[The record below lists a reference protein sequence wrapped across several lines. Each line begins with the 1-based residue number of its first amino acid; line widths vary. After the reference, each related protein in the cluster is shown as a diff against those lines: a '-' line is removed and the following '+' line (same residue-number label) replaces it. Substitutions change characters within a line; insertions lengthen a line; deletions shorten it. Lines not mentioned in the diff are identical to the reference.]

1 MLDSS
6 GRTPTGGHTTQQ
18 HHNILSSTSMG
29 HTYKLP
35 SKTQLR
41 DTPSRHHPTPTH
53 PNKHSR
59 HTLHTHQP
67 THVQPSNT
75 SPDTPHQTHPL
86 HTAQNTSLD
95 TPSTLCG
102 HLYLVTKL
110 TYLSRHTHTLDAY
123 TLHTHSGSC
132 LLHMHDGQKI
142 SNLMHPATQTRA
154 HHMHTAKGTQGK
166 LEVCSKHLREDSEQ

>member
-6 GRTPTGGHTTQQ
+6 GRTPLGDHTTQQ
-18 HHNILSSTSMG
+18 HHNILSSTSVG
-29 HTYKLP
+29 HIPTNYPPKP
-35 SKTQLR
+35 IT
-41 DTPSRHHPTPTH
+41 RHTFQAPPHPTPTH

-86 HTAQNTSLD
+86 HTAQNISLD

-102 HLYLVTKL
+102 HLSPVTKL
-110 TYLSRHTHTLDAY
+110 TYMSRHTHTLYAY

-142 SNLMHPATQTRA
+142 SNVNAPDYTNTCTPCTQQRA
-154 HHMHTAKGTQGK
+154 RRANWKCAAN
-166 LEVCSKHLREDSEQ
+166 V